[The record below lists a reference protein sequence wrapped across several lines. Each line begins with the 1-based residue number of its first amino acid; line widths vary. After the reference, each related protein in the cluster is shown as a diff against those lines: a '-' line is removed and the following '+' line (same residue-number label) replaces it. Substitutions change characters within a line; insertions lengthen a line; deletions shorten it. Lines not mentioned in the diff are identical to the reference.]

1 MSTQEPS
8 QSRVQHDDVEYLVM
22 ILRQS
27 LADFKKTRSTSI
39 SYQKPVQ
46 PQKKQSHSFYQASN
60 DLSDMLFH
68 GDDEIERL
76 DLNSQEALDQS
87 FLSKHNKSQ
96 EIQGPQF
103 LDKNREF
110 LSTLLTLTENLMK
123 ENKTLESDLVSS
135 QLSLKN

>member
-87 FLSKHNKSQ
+87 FLGKHNKS
-96 EIQGPQF
+96 
-103 LDKNREF
+103 
-110 LSTLLTLTENLMK
+110 
-123 ENKTLESDLVSS
+123 
-135 QLSLKN
+135 